1 MSDLKNNAN
10 YILTVGVSNL
20 GVIQL
25 LRLYS
30 GREGGSV
37 KVRKYAS
44 RGKGCHI
51 IANIFFLIEH
61 LVHKLLKKLPDFPSC
76 LKYVLKRLY
85 LVHV

>member
-1 MSDLKNNAN
+1 MLFHAKLRTFMSDLKNNAN

-30 GREGGSV
+30 GREGEPI

-61 LVHKLLKKLPDFPSC
+61 LVHKLLKS
-76 LKYVLKRLY
+76 YRISRLA
-85 LVHV
+85 